1 MAFLNRAKKYRE
13 ERRKEIERI
22 LNKMDQLA
30 KDERYTEEYKRE
42 QLAALQQELA
52 VVRGHYDRKIREEIE
67 GGRRDAMARLQAA
80 EFKDMTE
87 KQILAKMLHDQRRFY
102 QEQRLVAIYKDRPE
116 DLVQATERAVA
127 NDDYYAI
134 SYINALEQVNK
145 DPFYNTQIQALRREY
160 EERHMNYDQKQQLEI
175 LKELDELEREYEKEI
190 ADEKFVAALRDQQ
203 WSAEDGDAE

>member
-30 KDERYTEEYKRE
+30 KDERYAEEYKRE

-127 NDDYYAI
+127 NDDYYAL

-160 EERHMNYDQKQQLEI
+160 EEKHMNYDQKQQLEI

-190 ADEKFVAALRDQQ
+190 EGEKFVAALRNQQ
-203 WSAEDGDAE
+203 WEAADGDAE

>member
-22 LNKMDQLA
+22 LSKMEQLA
-30 KDERYTEEYKRE
+30 KDERYAEEYKRE

-52 VVRGHYDRKIREEIE
+52 VVRGHYDRKIRKEIE

-116 DLVQATERAVA
+116 DLVRATERAVA
-127 NDDYYAI
+127 NDDYYAP

-160 EERHMNYDQKQQLEI
+160 EEKHMNYDQKQQLEI
-175 LKELDELEREYEKEI
+175 LKELDDLEREYEKEI
-190 ADEKFVAALRDQQ
+190 ESEKFVAALHDQQ
-203 WSAEDGDAE
+203 WSAAGGDAE